1 MMFRNS
7 ILRASAADIKTYL
20 YFIVST
26 GLFQTYSGWVAEGR
40 QNPLVTT
47 TKRKEPTTRTELV
60 RIFDLAPSP

>member
-40 QNPLVTT
+40 QNPMVTP